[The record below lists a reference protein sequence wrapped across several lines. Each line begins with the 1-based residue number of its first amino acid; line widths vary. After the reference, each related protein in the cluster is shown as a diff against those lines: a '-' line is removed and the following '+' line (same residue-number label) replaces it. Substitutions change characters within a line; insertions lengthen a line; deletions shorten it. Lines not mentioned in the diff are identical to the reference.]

1 MVAHDGG
8 SERMLRHLAA
18 AALAVVTGAWA
29 GAFAQVLRPAERVWS
44 GDIAEEDRRRIAQH
58 EWDRALAHA
67 RLAATGGGAGPV
79 GAEACPALSP
89 VGPDLRRGKGGLR
102 PYPSPRSQARP
113 LARRNIA
120 AASAASAEQV
130 FREHVAV
137 PIVQNRCVR
146 CHVEGGASGH
156 TRLVFIEEEAA
167 DHETRNLA
175 AFREFLASVG
185 GGADLMLHKIQ
196 GVAHGGGVQVP
207 AGSPEFAFLERFLR
221 LLDGSTGG
229 SGRTPETLF
238 EGVTMASPART
249 LRRAALVFAGRAP
262 TAAEL
267 ASVSSGREEHLRAAI
282 RRLMA
287 DKGFHRFLIRGG
299 NDRLLTDQWLDRTA
313 YSPFGF
319 PGLVE
324 YVNQHHHLTKV
335 AHERFEDDW
344 QDPDYRAWKLGTN
357 HGLARAPLELIA
369 HVAENDLPYTEI
381 LTADY
386 VMANAKTAGA
396 YGAGTKFDDP
406 GNPFEFQPSRI
417 ASYYRQDDSM
427 VTEFH
432 LNFGQNVI
440 NPGNLK
446 TEWPHAGILNTFAF
460 LQRYP
465 TTPTNRN
472 RARSRWTYYHFLGL
486 DIEKSASRTTDPVAL
501 ADTDNPTMKNA
512 ACTVC
517 HSVLD
522 PVAGAFQNY
531 GENGAYRQAWGG
543 LDSLDGLYKEGK
555 GSPYVEGDTW
565 YRDMRAPG
573 FDGTAAPD
581 AANSLQ
587 WLARRIA
594 EDERFAEGTVRF
606 WWPAVLGVPVSQPP
620 EDQGDSDF
628 AGRLL
633 ASNAQAAE
641 VQRLAAAFREG
652 IAGGRPYNLKDL
664 LAEIALSPWFRAES
678 LADADPVRVA
688 ALRDAGMERLL
699 TPEELAWK
707 TEALTG
713 FMLGRWVSGEG
724 VLHSELL
731 ESHRLLYGGIDS
743 EGIIE
748 RSGDMTTVMAAV
760 ARSHAVEAG
769 CAVAAREFFFL
780 PDGQR
785 MLFNG
790 TDLHV
795 TPVTD
800 AVHDLAVTA
809 EAEDGRDSRPEAVGF
824 DATLRAGANTVRVA
838 HANGYFKARELVLN
852 RLVVRDQN
860 GSVVHEPDLLA
871 VEGLNCGWRDLENG
885 TYKLKCDDD
894 WLDVPVEVPSEGVY
908 RIAVEG
914 YQLAHGAEPA
924 VLRVAVPSGGST
936 AAEDF
941 EITAEDSDRPQT
953 VVLTTSLGAGR
964 GTVRLGL
971 MNEYIAHRKL
981 LLDRLTVR
989 DRNGSVVQ
997 EFEFERL
1004 DTVPCSGVWA
1014 TETHTLWNDDGCSL
1028 EIDVSIPS
1036 DGVYGITVE
1045 AYQEAA
1051 GSEPAVL
1058 RIMLESD
1065 DGASAG
1071 AIAVRRKLVELYD
1084 RLLGVTETVDSPEV
1098 EAAYRLFVDVWNQN
1112 LADADST
1119 HYLWREEECRV
1130 AADHLFLS
1138 EVAPELLTT
1147 DESGGSDFNW
1157 DAFFEM
1163 ERIRPFGDPQY
1174 IARTWAVVLSYL
1186 MADYRYLYF

>member
-1 MVAHDGG
+1 M
-8 SERMLRHLAA
+8 
-18 AALAVVTGAWA
+18 
-29 GAFAQVLRPAERVWS
+29 
-44 GDIAEEDRRRIAQH
+44 
-58 EWDRALAHA
+58 
-67 RLAATGGGAGPV
+67 
-79 GAEACPALSP
+79 
-89 VGPDLRRGKGGLR
+89 
-102 PYPSPRSQARP
+102 
-113 LARRNIA
+113 
-120 AASAASAEQV
+120 
-130 FREHVAV
+130 FRDHVAV
-137 PIVQNRCVR
+137 PIVQARCAR
-146 CHVEGGASGH
+146 CHVEGGVSGH
-156 TRLVFIEEEAA
+156 TRLVFTESEAA
-167 DHETRNLA
+167 DHEARNLA
-175 AFREFLASVG
+175 AFSAFLASVE
-185 GGADLMLHKIQ
+185 GGADLILHKIQ

-207 AGSPEFAFLERFLR
+207 AGSTEFAFLERFLR
-221 LLDGSTGG
+221 LLDGSAAEP
-229 SGRTPETLF
+229 GRTPETLF

-262 TAAEL
+262 TATEL
-267 ASVSSGREEHLRAAI
+267 ASVSSGREEHLRTAI

-287 DKGFHRFLIRGG
+287 GEGFHRFLIRGS
-299 NDRLLTDQWLDRTA
+299 NDRLLTDQWLDRPA
-313 YSPFGF
+313 YSPFDF

-324 YVNQHHHLTKV
+324 YVTQHYHVVKSAL
-335 AHERFEDDW
+335 ERLEDDW
-344 QDPDYRAWKLGTN
+344 DDPDVRAWRVGTN

-369 HVAENDLPYTEI
+369 HVAENDLPYTEV

-386 VMANAKTAGA
+386 VMANAKTAEA
-396 YGAGTKFDDP
+396 YGAETKFNDS

-417 ASYYRQDDSM
+417 ASYYRRDDSM
-427 VTEFH
+427 VVEYH
-432 LNFGQNVI
+432 LNYGHNVI

-486 DIEKSASRTTDPVAL
+486 DIEKSASRTSDPVAL
-501 ADTDNPTMKNA
+501 ADTDNPTLKNA

-517 HSVLD
+517 HRMLD

-531 GENGAYRQAWGG
+531 GENGAYREAWGG
-543 LDSLDGLYKEGK
+543 LDSLDGLYKEAA

-565 YRDMRAPG
+565 YRDVRAPG

-581 AANSLQ
+581 AAKSLP

-594 EDERFAEGTVRF
+594 EDERFTKGTVKF
-606 WWPAVLGVPVSQPP
+606 WWPAVLGVPVAEPP

-633 ASNAQAAE
+633 ASNAQVAE
-641 VQRLAAAFREG
+641 VQRLATGFREG
-652 IAGGRPYNLKDL
+652 IAGGVPYNLKDL
-664 LAEIALSPWFRAES
+664 LVEIALSPWFRAES

-731 ESHRLLYGGIDS
+731 DSHRLLYGGIDS

-748 RSGDMTTVMAAV
+748 RSGDMTPVMAAV
-760 ARSHAVEAG
+760 ARAHAVEAG

-790 TDLHV
+790 TDLLL
-795 TPVTD
+795 TPVADT
-800 AVHDLAVTA
+800 VREFAVTA
-809 EAEDGRDSRPEAVGF
+809 EAQLGGNSRPQAMGF
-824 DATLRAGANTVRVA
+824 DATLREGAITVRLA
-838 HANGYFKARELVLN
+838 HANGYFRARQLVLN
-852 RLVVRDQN
+852 RLVVRDLT

-871 VEGLNCGWRDLENG
+871 VEDLNCGRRDLQNG
-885 TYKLKCDDD
+885 TYRLTCDDE

-914 YQLAHGAEPA
+914 HQLAHGAEPA
-924 VLRVAVPSGGST
+924 VLRVVVPSRGNT
-936 AAEDF
+936 AWEDF

-953 VVLTTSLGAGR
+953 AVLTASLGAGR

-971 MNEYIAHRKL
+971 TNEYIEHRRL

-997 EFEFERL
+997 EVEFERL
-1004 DTVPCSGVWA
+1004 DTVSCSGVWA
-1014 TETHTLWNDDGCSL
+1014 TETHALWNDGGCSL

-1045 AYQEAA
+1045 AHQEAA

-1098 EAAYRLFVDVWNQN
+1098 EAAFRLFVDLWNQK

-1119 HYLWREEECRV
+1119 HYLWREENCRV
-1130 AADHLFLS
+1130 DADHLFLS
-1138 EVAPELLTT
+1138 EVAPELLTA
-1147 DESGGSDFNW
+1147 DESGRSDFNW
-1157 DAFFEM
+1157 DALGEM
-1163 ERIRPFGDPQY
+1163 QRIRPFGDPQH

>member
-1 MVAHDGG
+1 
-8 SERMLRHLAA
+8 MLRHLAA
-18 AALAVVTGAWA
+18 TALAVVA
-29 GAFAQVLRPAERVWS
+29 GTWPCAYAQGVRIAEGVRS
-44 GDIAEEDRRRIAQH
+44 GDVAEEDRRLNAEY
-58 EWDRALAHA
+58 EWDRARAHA
-67 RLAATGGGAGPV
+67 RLAAAGGGAGPV

-89 VGPDLRRGKGGLR
+89 VGPNLRRSKGGFR
-102 PYPSPRSQARP
+102 PFPSPRSQARP

-120 AASAASAEQV
+120 AASAASAEEV
-130 FREHVAV
+130 FSDHVAA
-137 PIVQNRCVR
+137 PIVQARCAR
-146 CHVEGGASGH
+146 CHVEGGVSGH
-156 TRLVFIEEEAA
+156 TRLIFTESDSA

-175 AFREFLASVG
+175 AFREFLASVE

-221 LLDGSTGG
+221 LLDGSAAG
-229 SGRTPETLF
+229 SGRTPDTLF

-262 TAAEL
+262 TATEL
-267 ASVSSGREEHLRAAI
+267 ASVSSGREEHLRTAI

-287 DKGFHRFLIRGG
+287 GEGFHRFLIRGS
-299 NDRLLTDQWLDRTA
+299 NDRLLTDQWIERPA
-313 YSPFGF
+313 YSVFRF

-324 YVNQHHHLTKV
+324 YATQHYHVVKA
-335 AHERFEDDW
+335 AHERFEQTWD
-344 QDPDYRAWKLGTN
+344 DPDYRAWRVGTN

-386 VMANAKTAGA
+386 VMANAKTAAA
-396 YGAGTKFDDP
+396 YGAKTKFNDS

-417 ASYYRQDDSM
+417 ASYYRRDDSM
-427 VTEFH
+427 VTEYH
-432 LNFGQNVI
+432 LHYGHNVI

-446 TEWPHAGILNTFAF
+446 AEWPHAGILNTFAF

-472 RARSRWTYYHFLGL
+472 RARSRWTYYNFLGL

-501 ADTDNPTMKNA
+501 ADTDNPTLKNA

-517 HSVLD
+517 HRVLD

-531 GENGAYRQAWGG
+531 GENGAYREAWGG
-543 LDSLDGLYKEGK
+543 LDSLDGLYKEGA

-573 FDGTAAPD
+573 FDGTAVPD
-581 AANSLQ
+581 AANGLQ

-594 EDERFAEGTVRF
+594 EDERFAEGTVKF
-606 WWPAVLGVPVSQPP
+606 WWPAVLGVPVAEPP

-633 ASNAQAAE
+633 ASNAQAAA

-664 LAEIALSPWFRAES
+664 LVEIALSPWFRAES

-713 FMLGRWVSGEG
+713 FMQGRSVSGEG
-724 VLHSELL
+724 VLRSELL
-731 ESHRLLYGGIDS
+731 NAQRLLYGGIDS
-743 EGIIE
+743 EGVIE
-748 RSGDMTTVMAAV
+748 RSREMTPVMAAV

-769 CAVAAREFFFL
+769 CAVAAREFYFL

-800 AVHDLAVTA
+800 AVHDLAVIA
-809 EAEDGRDSRPEAVGF
+809 EVEDGRDSRPQAVGF
-824 DATLRAGANTVRVA
+824 DATLREGAITVRLA
-838 HANGYFKARELVLN
+838 HVNEYYRARALVLN
-852 RLVVRDQN
+852 RLVVLDQN
-860 GSVVHEPDLLA
+860 GSVVHESDLLA
-871 VEGLNCGWRDLENG
+871 AEGSRCGRRDEEKG
-885 TYKLKCDDD
+885 TYRLPCHND
-894 WLDVPVEVPSEGVY
+894 WLDVPVDVPSEGEY

-914 YQLAHGAEPA
+914 YQQALGAEAA

-936 AAEDF
+936 TSEDF
-941 EITAEDSDRPQT
+941 EITAEDSDLPQT
-953 VVLTTSLGAGR
+953 VVLTASLGAGR

-971 MNEYIAHRKL
+971 VNEYKEHRAL

-989 DRNGSVVQ
+989 DRNGSVVR
-997 EFEFERL
+997 EVEIESL
-1004 DTVPCSGVWA
+1004 GTVPCSRIERMG
-1014 TETHTLWNDDGCSL
+1014 TQRLEHREDCSL
-1028 EIDVSIPS
+1028 EIDVSIPA

-1045 AYQEAA
+1045 AYQVAA

-1058 RIMLESD
+1058 RIMVESD

-1098 EAAYRLFVDVWNQN
+1098 EAAFRLFVDFWNLN
-1112 LADADST
+1112 LADADSA
-1119 HYLWREEECRV
+1119 HYLWREERCDV
-1130 AADHLFLS
+1130 SNDHLFLS
-1138 EVAPELLTT
+1138 EVAPELVAVK
-1147 DESGGSDFNW
+1147 ESGSSDFNW
-1157 DAFFEM
+1157 DAFHEM
-1163 ERIRPFGDPQY
+1163 SSDEHRFGDPQH
-1174 IARTWAVVLSYL
+1174 IGRTWAVVLSYL

>member
-1 MVAHDGG
+1 
-8 SERMLRHLAA
+8 MLRHLAA
-18 AALAVVTGAWA
+18 TALAVVA
-29 GAFAQVLRPAERVWS
+29 GTWPCAYAQGLRASDGMLS
-44 GDIAEEDRRRIAQH
+44 GDIAEENRRRTAEY
-58 EWDRALAHA
+58 EWDRARAHA
-67 RLAATGGGAGPV
+67 RLAAAGGSAGPV

-89 VGPDLRRGKGGLR
+89 VGPNLRNGKGGFR
-102 PYPSPRSQARP
+102 PFPSPRSQARP
-113 LARRNIA
+113 LVRRNIA
-120 AASAASAEQV
+120 AASAASAEEV
-130 FREHVAV
+130 FRDHVAV
-137 PIVQNRCVR
+137 PIVQARCAR
-146 CHVEGGASGH
+146 CHVEGGISGH
-156 TRLVFIEEEAA
+156 TRLIFTESEAA

-175 AFREFLASVG
+175 AFREFLASVE

-207 AGSPEFAFLERFLR
+207 AGSPEFASLERFLR
-221 LLDGSTGG
+221 LLDGSAAG
-229 SGRTPETLF
+229 SGRTPDTLF

-262 TAAEL
+262 TATEL
-267 ASVSSGREEHLRAAI
+267 ASVSSGREEHLRTAI
-282 RRLMA
+282 RQLMA
-287 DKGFHRFLIRGG
+287 GEGFHRFLIRSG
-299 NDRLLTDQWLDRTA
+299 NDRLLTDQWLRWPPA
-313 YSPFGF
+313 YNPHGF

-324 YVNQHHHLTKV
+324 YVTQHYHVVKEGK
-335 AHERFEDDW
+335 ERFGNEWD
-344 QDPDYRAWKLGTN
+344 DPDFRAWRVGTT

-386 VMANAKTAGA
+386 VMANAKTAAA
-396 YGAGTKFDDP
+396 YGAETKFNDS

-417 ASYYRQDDSM
+417 ASYYRRDDSM
-427 VTEFH
+427 VIEQH
-432 LNFGQNVI
+432 LNFGHNVT

-501 ADTDNPTMKNA
+501 ADTDNPTLKNA

-517 HSVLD
+517 HRVLD

-531 GENGAYRQAWGG
+531 GENGAYREARGG
-543 LDSLDGLYKEGK
+543 LDSLDGLYKEGA

-573 FDGTAAPD
+573 FDGTAVPD
-581 AANSLQ
+581 AANGLQ

-594 EDERFAEGTVRF
+594 EDERFAEGTVKF
-606 WWPAVLGVPVSQPP
+606 WWPAVLGVPVAEPP

-713 FMLGRWVSGEG
+713 FMQDRRISGEG
-724 VLHSELL
+724 ELRSVLLGPE
-731 ESHRLLYGGIDS
+731 RFLYGGIDS
-743 EGIIE
+743 EGVIE
-748 RSGDMTTVMAAV
+748 RSRDMTPVMAAV
-760 ARSHAVEAG
+760 ARAHAVQAG

-790 TDLHV
+790 TDLDV

-800 AVHDLAVTA
+800 AIRDFAVTA
-809 EAEDGRDSRPEAVGF
+809 EAEDGRDSRPQAVGF
-824 DATLRAGANTVRVA
+824 DATLREGAMTVRVA
-838 HANGYFKARELVLN
+838 HTNAYYRARALVLN

-871 VEGLNCGWRDLENG
+871 AEGSRCGWRDAENG
-885 TYKLKCDDD
+885 TYRLPCEDD
-894 WLDVPVEVPSEGVY
+894 WLDVPVDVPSEGEY

-914 YQLAHGAEPA
+914 YQQAHGAEAA
-924 VLRVAVPSGGST
+924 VLRVAVPSGGSM
-936 AAEDF
+936 ASEDF

-953 VVLTTSLGAGR
+953 AVLTASLEAGR

-971 MNEYIAHRKL
+971 VNAYQNHRRV

-989 DRNGSVVQ
+989 DRNGSVVREV
-997 EFEFERL
+997 EFESL
-1004 DTVPCSGVWA
+1004 GTVSCSGVWA
-1014 TETHTLWNDDGCSL
+1014 RETHALWHDGGCSL

-1098 EAAYRLFVDVWNQN
+1098 EAAFRLFVDVWNQK
-1112 LADADST
+1112 LADGD
-1119 HYLWREEECRV
+1119 HVHFFWQEEECQ
-1130 AADHLFLS
+1130 AHKDDLFLP
-1138 EVAPELLTT
+1138 EVAPELLEVS
-1147 DESGGSDFNW
+1147 ESGGSRFDR
-1157 DAFFEM
+1157 DALNEM
-1163 ERIRPFGDPQY
+1163 LRDRRRFGDPHE
-1174 IARTWAVVLSYL
+1174 IGRTWTVVLSYL

>member
-1 MVAHDGG
+1 
-8 SERMLRHLAA
+8 MLRHLVA
-18 AALAVVTGAWA
+18 AALAVVTGIWPCAY
-29 GAFAQVLRPAERVWS
+29 AQGLRAADRVRS
-44 GDIAEEDRRRIAQH
+44 GDIAGEDRRRTAEY
-58 EWDRALAHA
+58 EWDRAHAHA
-67 RLAATGGGAGPV
+67 RLGAKDDPVGPV

-89 VGPDLRRGKGGLR
+89 AGPKLRRGKGGFR
-102 PYPSPRSQARP
+102 PYPSPRTQARP
-113 LARRNIA
+113 LAQRNIA

-130 FREHVAV
+130 FRDHVGV
-137 PIVQNRCVR
+137 PIVQARCAR
-146 CHVEGGASGH
+146 CHVEGGVSGH
-156 TRLVFIEEEAA
+156 TRLVFTESEAA
-167 DHETRNLA
+167 DHETRDLA
-175 AFREFLASVG
+175 AFREFLASVE
-185 GGADLMLHKIQ
+185 GGADLILHKIQ

-207 AGSPEFAFLERFLR
+207 AGSTEFAFVERFLR
-221 LLDGSTGG
+221 LLDGSTAG

-249 LRRAALVFAGRAP
+249 LRRAALVFAGRPP

-267 ASVSSGREEHLRAAI
+267 ASVSSGREEHLRTAI

-287 DKGFHRFLIRGG
+287 GEGFHRFLVRGS
-299 NDRLLTDQWLDRTA
+299 NDRLLTDQWLDRSV
-313 YSPFGF
+313 YDPFGF

-324 YVNQHHHLTKV
+324 YINQNYRVVK
-335 AHERFEDDW
+335 AAYERFGDDGD
-344 QDPDYRAWKLGTN
+344 DPDYRAWNVGRTR
-357 HGLARAPLELIA
+357 GFARAPLELIA

-386 VMANAKTAGA
+386 VMANATTAEA
-396 YGAGTKFDDP
+396 YGAETEFADP
-406 GNPFEFQPSRI
+406 GSPFDFQPSRI

-432 LNFGQNVI
+432 HDIGKYVV

-501 ADTDNPTMKNA
+501 ADTDNPTLKNP

-531 GENGAYRQAWGG
+531 GENGAYREAWGG
-543 LDSLDGLYKEGK
+543 LDSLDGLYKEGA

-594 EDERFAEGTVRF
+594 EDERFAEGTVKF
-606 WWPAVLGVPVSQPP
+606 WWPAVLGAPVAEPP

-641 VQRLAAAFREG
+641 VQRLAAGFREG
-652 IAGGRPYNLKDL
+652 VAGGARYNLKDL
-664 LAEIALSPWFRAES
+664 LVEIALSPWFRAAS

-713 FMLGRWVSGEG
+713 YMQGRWITGEG
-724 VLHSELL
+724 VLRSELL
-731 ESHRLLYGGIDS
+731 DSHRLLYGGIDS

-790 TDLHV
+790 TDLHL

-800 AVHDLAVTA
+800 TVRDFFVTA
-809 EAEDGRDSRPEAVGF
+809 EAQQGRDSRPQAVGF
-824 DATLRAGANTVRVA
+824 DATLRTGANTVRVA
-838 HANGYFKARELVLN
+838 HANGYYRARELVLN

-871 VEGLNCGWRDLENG
+871 VEGRNCAWRDESNG
-885 TYKLKCDDD
+885 TYRLKCDGD

-908 RIAVEG
+908 RIAVDG
-914 YQLAHGAEPA
+914 YQVAHGAEPA
-924 VLRVAVPSGGST
+924 VLRVAVPSDGST
-936 AAEDF
+936 ASEDF
-941 EITAEDSDRPQT
+941 EITSEDSDRAQT
-953 VVLTTSLGAGR
+953 VALSASLGAGR
-964 GTVRLGL
+964 GTVRLEFV
-971 MNEYIAHRKL
+971 NEYIEHRKL

-989 DRNGSVVQ
+989 SRNGSVVREV
-997 EFEFERL
+997 EFETL
-1004 DTVPCSGVWA
+1004 DTVPCSSAWA

-1028 EIDVSIPS
+1028 EIDVSIPA
-1036 DGVYGITVE
+1036 DGVYRIAVE
-1045 AYQEAA
+1045 AYQVAA

-1058 RIMLESD
+1058 RIILESN

-1098 EAAYRLFVDVWNQN
+1098 EAAFRLFVDSWNQN
-1112 LADADST
+1112 LADADSA
-1119 HYLWREEECRV
+1119 HYLWGEEQCNV

-1138 EVAPELLTT
+1138 EVVPELLSVN
-1147 DESGGSDFNW
+1147 ERGGSGFNW
-1157 DAFFEM
+1157 DAFGEM
-1163 ERIRPFGDPQY
+1163 QEIRRFGDPQY

>member
-1 MVAHDGG
+1 
-8 SERMLRHLAA
+8 
-18 AALAVVTGAWA
+18 
-29 GAFAQVLRPAERVWS
+29 
-44 GDIAEEDRRRIAQH
+44 
-58 EWDRALAHA
+58 
-67 RLAATGGGAGPV
+67 
-79 GAEACPALSP
+79 
-89 VGPDLRRGKGGLR
+89 
-102 PYPSPRSQARP
+102 
-113 LARRNIA
+113 
-120 AASAASAEQV
+120 
-130 FREHVAV
+130 
-137 PIVQNRCVR
+137 
-146 CHVEGGASGH
+146 
-156 TRLVFIEEEAA
+156 
-167 DHETRNLA
+167 
-175 AFREFLASVG
+175 
-185 GGADLMLHKIQ
+185 MLHKIQ

-221 LLDGSTGG
+221 LLDGSAAG
-229 SGRTPETLF
+229 SGRTPDTLF

-262 TAAEL
+262 TATEL

-287 DKGFHRFLIRGG
+287 GEGFHRFLIRGG
-299 NDRLLTDQWLDRTA
+299 NDRLLTDQWLDRPA
-313 YSPFGF
+313 YRLNGF

-324 YVNQHHHLTKV
+324 FINQHHHRIKA
-335 AHERFEDDW
+335 AHERFENRWD
-344 QDPDYRAWKLGTN
+344 DPDYRAGTIWTN

-396 YGAGTKFDDP
+396 YGAETKFNDS

-417 ASYYRQDDSM
+417 ASYYRRDDSM
-427 VTEFH
+427 VVEQH
-432 LNFGQNVI
+432 PDLGPKVI

-501 ADTDNPTMKNA
+501 ADTDNPTLKNA

-531 GENGAYRQAWGG
+531 GENGAYREASGG
-543 LDSLDGLYKEGK
+543 LDSLDGLYKEAA

-573 FDGTAAPD
+573 FDGTAVPD

-594 EDERFAEGTVRF
+594 EDERFAEGTVKF
-606 WWPAVLGVPVSQPP
+606 WWPAVLGVPVAEPP

-633 ASNAQAAE
+633 ASNAQEAE
-641 VQRLAAAFREG
+641 VQRLAAAFRAG

-707 TEALTG
+707 TEGLTG
-713 FMLGRWVSGEG
+713 YMQGRRVSGEG
-724 VLHSELL
+724 MLDSELL
-731 ESHRLLYGGIDS
+731 GSRRLLYGGIDS
-743 EGIIE
+743 EGVIE
-748 RSGDMTTVMAAV
+748 RSRDMTPVMAAV
-760 ARSHAVEAG
+760 ARAHAVEAG
-769 CAVAAREFFFL
+769 CAVVAREFFFL

-790 TDLHV
+790 TDLLL
-795 TPVTD
+795 TPVADT
-800 AVHDLAVTA
+800 VREFAVTA
-809 EAEDGRDSRPEAVGF
+809 EAQHEGDSRPQAVGF
-824 DATLRAGANTVRVA
+824 DATLREGAITVRVA
-838 HANGYFKARELVLN
+838 HANEYYRVRELVLN

-860 GSVVHEPDLLA
+860 GSLVHEPDLLA
-871 VEGLNCGWRDLENG
+871 VEGLDCGRRDAENG
-885 TYKLKCDDD
+885 TYRLRCDDD

-908 RIAVEG
+908 RIVVEG
-914 YQLAHGAEPA
+914 YQLALGAKSA
-924 VLRVAVPSGGST
+924 VLRIAVPSGGSM
-936 AAEDF
+936 ASEDF
-941 EITAEDSDRPQT
+941 DITAEDSDEPQT
-953 VVLTTSLGAGR
+953 VALTASLGAGR

-971 MNEYIAHRKL
+971 MNEYREQRRL

-989 DRNGSVVQ
+989 DRNGSVVREV
-997 EFEFERL
+997 EFESL
-1004 DTVPCSGVWA
+1004 GTVSCSRVWA
-1014 TETHTLWNDDGCSL
+1014 TETHALWHDDGCSL
-1028 EIDVSIPS
+1028 ETEVSIPS

-1098 EAAYRLFVDVWNQN
+1098 EAAFRLFVNVWNRN
-1112 LADADST
+1112 LADRDSG
-1119 HYLWREEECRV
+1119 HYLRGKEECRV
-1130 AADHLFLS
+1130 GSDNLFLS
-1138 EVAPELLTT
+1138 EVAPELLSTN
-1147 DESGGSDFNW
+1147 ESGSSQFNW
-1157 DAFFEM
+1157 DALHEM
-1163 ERIRPFGDPQY
+1163 SSDDHRFGDPHQ
-1174 IARTWAVVLSYL
+1174 IARTWAVVLSFL